1 MHLSCDADMIFT
13 KRPFETALP
22 KSKTHPVKDVCFERL
37 ISSLQNGYSE
47 LRCISGENVSCLQSI
62 FTIAP
67 G

>member
-1 MHLSCDADMIFT
+1 MHLLWDTDMFFT
-13 KRPFETALP
+13 KRPFETPLP

-37 ISSLQNGYSE
+37 ISSLQNDYSE
-47 LRCISGENVSCLQSI
+47 FRYISGENVSCLQSI